1 VFDIEIRHEV
11 TPRLPR
17 AWRLVLVIGC
27 GDCLVVVPGVE
38 SIARHHS
45 WAYLVTMPGASRA
58 VTVPSRSG
66 IPPNVRLQL
75 ALDDAT
81 AVADARSGGQT
92 SGDPL
97 RWFDGVVDVH
107 HTNCAAHGL
116 SRGHVSLAD
125 QLRII
130 MHSQA
135 VARPILETD
144 FQQLPIVHRVFN
156 VMTNRWVFSGEDGS
170 GEDY

>member
-1 VFDIEIRHEV
+1 MPGIEIRHEV

-17 AWRLVLVIGC
+17 TWRLVLVIGC
-27 GDCLVVVPGVE
+27 GDCLFVAPGIE
-38 SIARHHS
+38 SIVQHDT

-58 VTVPSRSG
+58 VTVPSRSS

-81 AVADARSGGQT
+81 DVADARSGGQT
-92 SGDPL
+92 PGDAL

-116 SRGHVSLAD
+116 SRGHASLEE

-135 VARPILETD
+135 VARPILETG
-144 FQQLPIVHRVFN
+144 FQQLPIVQRVFN
-156 VMTNRWVFSGEDGS
+156 VTAKRWLFSGEDRFR
-170 GEDY
+170 EDQ